1 MLLLAESLA
10 LGGRHLL
17 VTDGNNHVVLALV
30 QPLDLKQVEGDGV
43 GCSGWLGLIT
53 SLDNGKL
60 KSRGSK
66 RLSIGFLLFFF
77 LFLLP
82 LLLLGA
88 PRSWPTPCQRS
99 LGTRPGS
106 PDSCTDLSSQELPSF
121 YLKIIRRGTQRR
133 VGEDK

>member
-17 VTDGNNHVVLALV
+17 VTDGNNYVVLALV

-66 RLSIGFLLFFF
+66 RMSIGFLLCFCYLCFC
-77 LFLLP
+77 LEYREAGQHPASVILELALVP
-82 LLLLGA
+82 LIPVQIYPA
-88 PRSWPTPCQRS
+88 RNCPVFT
-99 LGTRPGS
+99 
-106 PDSCTDLSSQELPSF
+106 
-121 YLKIIRRGTQRR
+121 
-133 VGEDK
+133 